1 MCSRPVRN
9 GSSAASWRAAPM
21 AARTSGPS
29 LMTSW
34 PATRAEPEVGG
45 SSVVSMCTVVDL
57 PAPLGPR
64 KPYTSPGSTRRSMP
78 STARGPFLNSR
89 TSSVASIAAW
99 VMVAQP
105 IILVEVVNYPWVRL
119 SSGSIM
125 GQGKDPAVEAWELLW
140 RLMQAHKPSLMALAQ
155 ELGLAPM
162 QLHALRLIE
171 PGVEV
176 PMSSL
181 AGKLFCDASNVTGI
195 VDRLEARGLIERRPA
210 EHDRRVK
217 LLVLT
222 SAGDRVRG
230 IAESQMTEPPPGI
243 AALPLEHR
251 RALRDALR
259 AAMASREGGAAGPA
273 EAPALG

>member
-1 MCSRPVRN
+1 M
-9 GSSAASWRAAPM
+9 G
-21 AARTSGPS
+21 
-29 LMTSW
+29 LHMT
-34 PATRAEPEVGG
+34 
-45 SSVVSMCTVVDL
+45 
-57 PAPLGPR
+57 
-64 KPYTSPGSTRRSMP
+64 
-78 STARGPFLNSR
+78 
-89 TSSVASIAAW
+89 
-99 VMVAQP
+99 
-105 IILVEVVNYPWVRL
+105 
-119 SSGSIM
+119 
-125 GQGKDPAVEAWELLW
+125 QGTDPAVEAWELLW
-140 RLMQAHKPSLMALAQ
+140 RLMQANKPRFMALAQ

-222 SAGDRVRG
+222 AEGDRVRST
-230 IAESQMTEPPPGI
+230 AQSQITQPPPEI
-243 AALPLEHR
+243 AALPLDQK

-259 AAMASREGGAAGPA
+259 AAMDSRERAA
-273 EAPALG
+273 APAL